1 MKRMKVNKSA
11 LVAHIVLICFV
22 LFCTLPTLLLVTS
35 SLSDN
40 DSVFCK
46 WLFLLA
52 QRVESGSISLYGNAG
67 ADNIPCIRD
76 FNTNYIYRYDFR
88 IDAYSHAGIY
98 TFA

>member
-40 DSVFCK
+40 DSVFRNGYS
-46 WLFLLA
+46 FG

>member
-40 DSVFCK
+40 DSVVIPFGPK
-46 WLFLLA
+46 SGVWKHIA
-52 QRVESGSISLYGNAG
+52 IWQRRG
-67 ADNIPCIRD
+67 RQ
-76 FNTNYIYRYDFR
+76 
-88 IDAYSHAGIY
+88 YSVHTGFQY
-98 TFA
+98 

>member
-40 DSVFCK
+40 DSVFRNGYSFGPK
-46 WLFLLA
+46 
-52 QRVESGSISLYGNAG
+52 SGVWSISLYGNAG